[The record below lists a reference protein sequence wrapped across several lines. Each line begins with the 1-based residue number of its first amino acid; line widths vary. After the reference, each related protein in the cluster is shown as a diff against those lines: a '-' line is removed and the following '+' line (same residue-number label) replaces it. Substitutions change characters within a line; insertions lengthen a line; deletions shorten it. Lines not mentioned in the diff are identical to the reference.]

1 MRYETAFQPPA
12 PALDVV
18 VRNPYA
24 SSGEYRC
31 RAVLDTGAGISVIP
45 QEAMTALNLVEAQKI
60 FARSWDGTSR
70 EVVTC
75 IVRMEFDKGI
85 VPLVEAV
92 VAHRSTALLGRDVLN
107 LLRLLLDGP
116 ALTLEILP
124 ST

>member
-12 PALDVV
+12 PVLDVV

-24 SSGEYRC
+24 PSGEYRC
-31 RAVLDTGAGISVIP
+31 RAMLDTGAGISVVP
-45 QEAMTALNLVEAQKI
+45 QDAMTALGLVEAQKI
-60 FARSWDGTSR
+60 MARSWDGTSR

-75 IVRMEFDKGI
+75 IVRMEFDGGV
-85 VPLVEAV
+85 VPLVEVV
-92 VAHRSTALLGRDVLN
+92 VADRPTALLGRDVLN
-107 LLRLLLDGP
+107 LFRLLLDGP